1 MAGNQHALIEA
12 GFINRPP
19 DSAERIKPSLSAL
32 TLAEG
37 GLRLDLNISNPA
49 LNAPPILRAVCAPPA
64 KANAAQPA
72 CPQTVPAVRCPS
84 FSPVQADRKSGSSA
98 HRAPCPAG
106 HSCRV
111 S

>member
-12 GFINRPP
+12 GFIHQAP

-37 GLRLDLNISNPA
+37 GLRLDFWISNPA

-84 FSPVQADRKSGSSA
+84 FSPVQAARQTGSSA